1 MVRLGK
7 WMQLENLLQCGV
19 TQTQKDKG
27 HMFPPS
33 EASGFK
39 SSDKLHN
46 LTAATRKVE
55 RVIAWGGVWKQQR
68 GV

>member
-7 WMQLENLLQCGV
+7 WMQRENVLQCEV
-19 TQTQKDKG
+19 TQTQKAKS

-33 EASGFK
+33 EALVLK
-39 SSDKLHN
+39 SANKLHN

-55 RVIAWGGVWKQQR
+55 RVIAWGGVWKQ
-68 GV
+68 